1 MQHPAGPPVP
11 LTDYV
16 ARFAEA
22 RIWVLGDVML
32 DEYLVGTVDR
42 ISPEAP
48 IQVIRRTGRYT
59 LMGGAANVARS
70 VAALGAS
77 VSLVGVIGIDEA
89 GDTLVKSCEEAGV
102 DPGLLIRSE
111 HRPTT
116 TKTRV
121 LGPRQ
126 QLLRLDW
133 ESTDAFT
140 VEPVL
145 AAIASLAK
153 GAPPTAVI
161 LSDYGKGLLTNRVI
175 RELMA
180 AAQQTPVFVDPCG
193 RDASR
198 YRGAFLLK
206 PNLKELENLTG
217 RDLGRAS
224 IADIEDAART
234 LLPVAALKVVMV
246 TLGERG
252 ILVVTEDGEG
262 SLVPARS
269 REVYDVT
276 GAGDTVI
283 ATLAASIS
291 TGAGLLDAARIANY
305 AAEMVVDEIGAAAI
319 EAKDLFQALSR
330 RTTPKPQD
338 MSDLKPR
345 LTSWRR
351 KGKRI
356 VFTNGCFDLLH
367 AGHVWLLSRA
377 AELGDVLIV
386 GLNSDAS
393 VRRLK
398 GPGRPLMS
406 EGDRLAMLTALKC
419 VDAAVV
425 FEEDTPLEL
434 IERIAPDVLVK
445 GQDYELDDVVGREQ
459 VEARNG
465 KVVLV
470 SLLPGHST
478 SALIERVKSL

>member
-1 MQHPAGPPVP
+1 
-11 LTDYV
+11 
-16 ARFAEA
+16 
-22 RIWVLGDVML
+22 
-32 DEYLVGTVDR
+32 
-42 ISPEAP
+42 
-48 IQVIRRTGRYT
+48 
-59 LMGGAANVARS
+59 
-70 VAALGAS
+70 
-77 VSLVGVIGIDEA
+77 
-89 GDTLVKSCEEAGV
+89 
-102 DPGLLIRSE
+102 
-111 HRPTT
+111 
-116 TKTRV
+116 
-121 LGPRQ
+121 
-126 QLLRLDW
+126 
-133 ESTDAFT
+133 
-140 VEPVL
+140 
-145 AAIASLAK
+145 
-153 GAPPTAVI
+153 
-161 LSDYGKGLLTNRVI
+161 
-175 RELMA
+175 
-180 AAQQTPVFVDPCG
+180 
-193 RDASR
+193 
-198 YRGAFLLK
+198 
-206 PNLKELENLTG
+206 
-217 RDLGRAS
+217 
-224 IADIEDAART
+224 
-234 LLPVAALKVVMV
+234 MV